1 MTDHL
6 DEILLEYVQA
16 LTLASRALFT
26 QDTAP
31 PPQVTQP
38 ALLTLPGDYL
48 CVKVHKRNSLKPR
61 WTDPDKVL
69 LATPFS
75 VSPLGK
81 YGAEWHHLTH
91 TRKAENHTSRT
102 YDQVHADLLD
112 LEHDAPTAQ
121 PAVQQEPPRR
131 PVSVCGNPV
140 ECVGRPADPVRAPA
154 TLPENLLPR
163 PRYPRPWHP
172 PTTRHG
178 SGRPAAA
185 MVSAAPTLTKTHPPK
200 PPKVLSITPLPA
212 DADPSPPPMIP
223 TPHKETTLTLA
234 SASSMASRS
243 PTSTVPN
250 VCTLSHCTPYSPTIC
265 G

>member
-26 QDTAP
+26 QVTAP
-31 PPQVTQP
+31 PPQVTQL

-48 CVKVHKRNSLKPR
+48 CVKVHKRNSLEPR

-75 VSPLGK
+75 VSLLGK

-112 LEHDAPTAQ
+112 LEHEEPTAQ

-131 PVSVCGNPV
+131 PVSVSGNPV
-140 ECVGRPADPVRAPA
+140 KCVGRPAVRV
-154 TLPENLLPR
+154 PENL
-163 PRYPRPWHP
+163 HE
-172 PTTRHG
+172 
-178 SGRPAAA
+178 
-185 MVSAAPTLTKTHPPK
+185 
-200 PPKVLSITPLPA
+200 TPC
-212 DADPSPPPMIP
+212 PSPCALDPG
-223 TPHKETTLTLA
+223 TQQPHNVG
-234 SASSMASRS
+234 MGGQQRRRS
-243 PTSTVPN
+243 QR
-250 VCTLSHCTPYSPTIC
+250 LRH
-265 G
+265 

>member
-26 QDTAP
+26 QVTAP
-31 PPQVTQP
+31 PPQVTQL

-48 CVKVHKRNSLKPR
+48 CVKVHKRNSLEPR

-75 VSPLGK
+75 VSLLGK

-102 YDQVHADLLD
+102 YDQIHADLLD
-112 LEHDAPTAQ
+112 LEHEEPTAQ

-131 PVSVCGNPV
+131 PVSVSGNPV
-140 ECVGRPADPVRAPA
+140 KCVGRPAVRV
-154 TLPENLLPR
+154 PENL
-163 PRYPRPWHP
+163 HE
-172 PTTRHG
+172 
-178 SGRPAAA
+178 
-185 MVSAAPTLTKTHPPK
+185 
-200 PPKVLSITPLPA
+200 TPC
-212 DADPSPPPMIP
+212 PSPGALDPG
-223 TPHKETTLTLA
+223 TQQPHDVG
-234 SASSMASRS
+234 MGGQQRRRS
-243 PTSTVPN
+243 QR
-250 VCTLSHCTPYSPTIC
+250 LRH
-265 G
+265 

>member
-1 MTDHL
+1 MKLKQVETTAPLLLKTCTACCSPGSSGPMTDYL

-48 CVKVHKRNSLKPR
+48 CVKVHERNSLEPR

-75 VSPLGK
+75 VSLLGK
-81 YGAEWHHLTH
+81 YGAEWHRLTH

-102 YDQVHADLLD
+102 YDQVHGHLLD

-140 ECVGRPADPVRAPA
+140 KCVGRPAVRVPA
-154 TLPENLLPR
+154 TLPE
-163 PRYPRPWHP
+163 
-172 PTTRHG
+172 T
-178 SGRPAAA
+178 SC
-185 MVSAAPTLTKTHPPK
+185 
-200 PPKVLSITPLPA
+200 
-212 DADPSPPPMIP
+212 PSPGALNPG
-223 TPHKETTLTLA
+223 TQQPHDVG
-234 SASSMASRS
+234 MGGQQRRRS
-243 PTSTVPN
+243 QR
-250 VCTLSHCTPYSPTIC
+250 LRH
-265 G
+265 

>member
-1 MTDHL
+1 MSR
-6 DEILLEYVQA
+6 A

-26 QDTAP
+26 QVTAP

-48 CVKVHKRNSLKPR
+48 CVKVHKRKSLEPR

-75 VSPLGK
+75 VSLLGK

-112 LEHDAPTAQ
+112 LEHEEPTEP

-154 TLPENLLPR
+154 TLPKTSCPDPGALK
-163 PRYPRPWHP
+163 PWHP

-178 SGRPAAA
+178 SGRPAATTI
-185 MVSAAPTLTKTHPPK
+185 SAAPTLTKTHPPK
-200 PPKVLSITPLPA
+200 PPKVLSITP
-212 DADPSPPPMIP
+212 PSPQTQIHHPPPVAP
-223 TPHKETTLTLA
+223 TPHKRNKSDPCLQITPHQWYQTYILC
-234 SASSMASRS
+234 
-243 PTSTVPN
+243 PTAHPIHRRYVAKTS
-250 VCTLSHCTPYSPTIC
+250 L
-265 G
+265 